1 MGARAL
7 GVLRLVALTLLGGYN
22 LATFH
27 DVAVG
32 YAVERE
38 VPNFQS
44 VPKPIRQ
51 AWLTPTQAWPA
62 KWRMFTFFDHKQV
75 FVDFEGW
82 DGARW
87 VRLPMERWLPAR
99 WDSGYR
105 WDKGN
110 INSAGARRAWLNE
123 ACAHA
128 NEEAGEGGRG
138 GAITKARAGVLTW
151 EKTPG
156 KSWQPQKDPA
166 LKVLGEVACPR

>member
-7 GVLRLVALTLLGGYN
+7 GLLRLFALALLGAYN

-32 YAVERE
+32 YAEERE
-38 VPNFQS
+38 VPNFAS
-44 VPKPIRQ
+44 VPKSIRQ

-62 KWRMFTFFDHKQV
+62 KWRMFTFFDHKQI

-82 DGARW
+82 DGAQW
-87 VRLPMERWLPAR
+87 VRLPMERWFPAR

-110 INSAGARRAWLNE
+110 INSGAARRAWLGD
-123 ACAHA
+123 ACKHA
-128 NEEAGEGGRG
+128 NEEAGADGS
-138 GAITKARAGVLTW
+138 APIVKARAGVVSW

-156 KSWQPQKDPA
+156 KSWQPQKDPT
-166 LKVLGEVACPR
+166 LKVLGEVACQR